1 MEACG
6 DLDVKTLLQRLEP
19 AQRHAESGFR
29 LASRNRFQQLV
40 GRSGKI
46 VEFDIE
52 VLLLEKAMIDP
63 GRNGRETHRARIPR
77 QLQFA
82 WRAGQSRYV
91 GSGFAER
98 ELGKVDPRH
107 DGAWRKGLR
116 TERAGRSGECGRKPR
131 LQQRAA
137 VDR

>member
-19 AQRHAESGFR
+19 AQRHAEPGFR
-29 LASRNRFQQLV
+29 LAGRDRFQQLV

-52 VLLLEKAMIDP
+52 VFLLEKTMIDP
-63 GRNGRETHRARIPR
+63 GGYGRETHRARIPR
-77 QLQFA
+77 ELQFA
-82 WRAGQSRYV
+82 WRAGQSRCV

-98 ELGKVDPRH
+98 ELGKVDTLK
-107 DGAWRKGLR
+107 GSAWRKGLR
-116 TERAGRSGECGRKPR
+116 TERSGRSGECGRKPR
-131 LQQRAA
+131 
-137 VDR
+137 